1 MIYDYLYITIK
12 QSVIKIKLKT
22 CHICYSIYIFAVIN
36 YILLTFY
43 KNSILN
49 IIILNRLVITFLK
62 NSECVGNIF
71 YSYSVFINHY

>member
-1 MIYDYLYITIK
+1 MLQYIYFYG
-12 QSVIKIKLKT
+12 
-22 CHICYSIYIFAVIN
+22 IN
-36 YILLTFY
+36 YILLTSY